1 MKKFITIVMA
11 FIALAVFASC
21 EKIAAEEESRNV
33 IVSFST
39 SVGEGYSMTRGT
51 MDLDAIRYALSVAKP
66 DYVILKLTKISN
78 GNTRKVATGEALEL
92 PSGEYKV
99 ELFKG
104 EGDMS
109 GGTWCYSDVPIGS
122 NDSRHRGWNNW
133 CDGTSATGT
142 AGFNQNPF
150 FKYPLFSMESFV
162 VEIKEDCNISVKLQ
176 YDCSAL
182 VYDNTKCKTPT
193 HTVSTGVGTSNVFCC
208 NFSYENISIVY
219 VKNVSKS
226 ISLTMSPQNND
237 ENLEERKYT
246 FNASNLEK
254 GKFYIL
260 DCYEC
265 EKIETG
271 TSIETNDWEMGELN

>member
-11 FIALAVFASC
+11 FIALVVFASC
-21 EKIAAEEESRNV
+21 EKIIAEEGSRNV
-33 IVSFST
+33 TVSFST
-39 SVGEGYSMTRGT
+39 VIGEGYSMTRGA
-51 MDLDAIRYALSVAKP
+51 MGLDTIRYALSVAKP
-66 DYVILKLTKISN
+66 DHVILKLTKVSN
-78 GNTRKVATGEALEL
+78 GNTRKVATSEALEL

-104 EGDMS
+104 EGNMT

-122 NDSRHRGWNNW
+122 NDSRHRGWKNW
-133 CDGTSATGT
+133 CDGDGNG
-142 AGFNQNPF
+142 GFNQNPF
-150 FKYPLFSMESFV
+150 FKYPLFSMESFT
-162 VEIKEDCNISVKLQ
+162 VEIKEDCNILIKLQ

-193 HTVSTGVGTSNVFCC
+193 HTISTGVGTSNIFCC

-219 VKNVSKS
+219 VKNADKY
-226 ISLTMSPQNND
+226 ISLTMFPQNND

-246 FNASNLEK
+246 FNASKLEK

-271 TSIETNDWEMGELN
+271 MSIETSDWEMGELN